1 MGQKRR
7 LVEGSLGEA
16 ARVQGHGNEEVN
28 VRPPPAREVGGIQG
42 QMKKVGQ
49 RPGKAA
55 APTVF
60 QAVDGVPQQA
70 FVRSRGAGPAKRRA
84 FLPAVAAKARLR

>member
-7 LVEGSLGEA
+7 LVKGSLGEA

-28 VRPPPAREVGGIQG
+28 VRPPAREVGGIQG

-55 APTVF
+55 PPTVF
-60 QAVDGVPQQA
+60 QAVDGLPQQA
-70 FVRSRGAGPAKRRA
+70 FVRSRGAGPAKRWA